1 MLRARRMALGKDQL
15 RDVCAE
21 ALVHATSPVVGRR
34 SRVADVGERRQIPAA
49 RRPGIDNLQAQVD
62 ANSAHA
68 VPTAHALGFA
78 DGQADGCVRGLCYAQ
93 GTRVRAPSRGV
104 SGSALSVGPVC
115 LSHGGAVV
123 RATNRRR
130 AALWPDR
137 LVTFEA
143 AAYGPGGRT
152 VWALEA
158 LARDSTNG
166 TRGEPSAIT
175 PLSCTDGMDGWMD
188 ACTLV
193 QYSARCGA

>member
-104 SGSALSVGPVC
+104 NGSALSVGAR
-115 LSHGGAVV
+115 LSQGGAVV
-123 RATNRRR
+123 RATDRRR

-137 LVTFEA
+137 LVAFEA
-143 AAYGPGGRT
+143 PAYGPDGRT
-152 VWALEA
+152 AWALEA
-158 LARDSTNG
+158 LERDSTNA
-166 TRGEPSAIT
+166 TRWAAQRNHT
-175 PLSCTDGMDGWMD
+175 ALVHRWDGWMD